1 MAFDSYPELVKQRL
15 AQGENVMN
23 SNSNDKEKKT
33 VTIIVDGTPH
43 EVEKEK
49 VSYADIVT
57 LAYPDY
63 PQHPEITYSVTY
75 KRGPSANHEGILV
88 PGGTVMVKKDMEF
101 NVSRTGQS

>member
-1 MAFDSYPELVKQRL
+1 
-15 AQGENVMN
+15 MN
-23 SNSNDKEKKT
+23 GNNGNGNDKT
-33 VTIIVDGTPH
+33 VTIIVDGTSH

-49 VSYADIVT
+49 ISYAEVVT

-75 KRGPSANHEGILV
+75 KRGPDANHEGILAQ
-88 PGGTVMVKKDMEF
+88 GGLVMVKKDMVF